1 MNRLRFSF
9 NRGRAIPLFA
19 AAGALAS
26 VLRLTFSSPSHGSFD
41 FSFAG
46 CETIFQIVEELSN
59 VFERDLLPTL
69 NSLSRTRSAGSSSE
83 KLPPQRLTGT
93 L

>member
-1 MNRLRFSF
+1 MVFGSNWDVVEFTVAP
-9 NRGRAIPLFA
+9 RATA
-19 AAGALAS
+19 TA
-26 VLRLTFSSPSHGSFD
+26 SHGSFD